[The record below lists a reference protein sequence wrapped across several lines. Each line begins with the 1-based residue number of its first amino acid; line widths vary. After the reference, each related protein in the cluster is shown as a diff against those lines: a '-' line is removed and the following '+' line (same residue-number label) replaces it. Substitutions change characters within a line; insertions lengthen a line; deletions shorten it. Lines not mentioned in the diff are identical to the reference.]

1 MARPKGSKNKPK
13 EEVVPETVNENF
25 KSQPAEVINANVREE
40 KEEREEVLKAEAPN
54 VEPLGPGQKYFEA
67 PDGTMLIGE
76 ATANQIWYRN
86 GNGGKG
92 MWVNPKR

>member
-1 MARPKGSKNKPK
+1 MGRPKGSKNKK
-13 EEVVPETVNENF
+13 QEEVVTETVTENF
-25 KSQPAEVINANVREE
+25 QSQPVEVINADVREE
-40 KEEREEVLKAEAPN
+40 KEEREEVLKAAAPT

-92 MWVNPKR
+92 MWVNPRR